1 MKKWSFLVRV
11 SLIALITVTGSY
23 AQNNTTNNSN
33 KGFYFRVGGGYITQT
48 GKTEFNNADPNGIT
62 GIQQSTDISTDG
74 STIHV
79 KALNG
84 TMGAGYKFNVTGG
97 YMFNKYLGAELGLNY
112 FNGDKTRIGRYSSPV
127 LMSDE
132 QAYIRGLDI
141 MPALYLTPGFKKVNP
156 YARIGAIMTGAGK
169 LYIETNAKQI
179 NGGGAGTDIVVN
191 AKSEVKSDFSVGFA
205 GAAGVTVPLNDKI
218 DLFGEVEFKNFSIKS
233 KSAKIVEYSTQ
244 AVTNGQAVPVPG
256 QQLEDLPVS
265 QKEFIFSDN
274 YTLSATSPA
283 ATNEPRTIPTQYVN
297 TSGAGINIGIRFTI

>member
-23 AQNNTTNNSN
+23 AQNNTTNNSNNSN

-112 FNGDKTRIGRYSSPV
+112 FNGDKTRIGRFSSPV

-218 DLFGEVEFKNFSIKS
+218 DLFGEVEFKNF
-233 KSAKIVEYSTQ
+233 
-244 AVTNGQAVPVPG
+244 
-256 QQLEDLPVS
+256 
-265 QKEFIFSDN
+265 
-274 YTLSATSPA
+274 
-283 ATNEPRTIPTQYVN
+283 
-297 TSGAGINIGIRFTI
+297 